1 MSTLPIPPE
10 EHESDVMTSDINEPN
25 FFALLPNIVEELLTD
40 AYERSLYWHYR
51 KVTGEHGFCRE
62 KTVTT
67 AAASGMG
74 VTKLREVRQSLHD
87 KRLIIVTKIFD
98 PETKTWDTHQIRM
111 VPVWAVNNFY
121 YWLRNPNKYQNLL
134 GGLSPDEV
142 GVLRRAVEG
151 ISPDAHKEESF
162 KNNLS
167 FFPANAGTEE
177 NAKQKREPIQFPVK
191 GLTAKLL
198 EEEANKKNGAKK
210 KRTPKAK
217 VEVVQVEL
225 TPLEDAI
232 ARHHYGWSVKD
243 RAKWNDDRW
252 NKLAEIKLA
261 YEECGM
267 NPEDVAK
274 FKAWYEGDKDRFG
287 WNMPGQANLC
297 GWVGRWRASLPKSD
311 AASGDNISLTPL
323 QARFVEQY
331 KVSAAQASRTNTE
344 TIVNQ
349 LLSAG
354 DSIEFVRG
362 LMA

>member
-1 MSTLPIPPE
+1 MANLPIQPE
-10 EHESDVMTSDINEPN
+10 EHESDAIAADINEPN

-167 FFPANAGTEE
+167 FFPANAGKGESG
-177 NAKQKREPIQFPVK
+177 KPKPEPLQFPVP
-191 GLTAKLL
+191 GLTSKLL
-198 EEEANKKNGAKK
+198 EEQAAKKNGSKK
-210 KRTPKAK
+210 KKTTPK

-225 TPLEDAI
+225 TPLEEAI
-232 ARHHYGWSVKD
+232 ARHHYGWITKD
-243 RAKWNDDRW
+243 LSKWNQDRW
-252 NKLAEIKLA
+252 TKLAEIKLA

-267 NPEDVAK
+267 TPEDVAA
-274 FKAWYEGDKDRFG
+274 FKTWYEGDKDRFG
-287 WNMPGQANLC
+287 WNLPGQANLC
-297 GWVGRWRASLPKSD
+297 GWVGRWRATLPKSD
-311 AASGDNISLTPL
+311 AASGDNLSLNPL
-323 QARFVEQY
+323 QARYVEQY
-331 KVSAAQASRTNTE
+331 QVTPTQAARTNTE

-354 DSIEFVRG
+354 DSLEFLRG